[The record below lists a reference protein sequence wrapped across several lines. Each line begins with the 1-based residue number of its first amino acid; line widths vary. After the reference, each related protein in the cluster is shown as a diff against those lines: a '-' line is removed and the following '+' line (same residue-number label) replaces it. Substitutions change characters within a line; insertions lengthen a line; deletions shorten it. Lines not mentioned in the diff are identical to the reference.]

1 METLKAKEKLFISL
15 QKIFKGNTNSAPR
28 GTGGNSLEPRQKVIT
43 LLIGV
48 VLIVLSLQVAAAAT
62 YCPNCQ
68 VHYNGD
74 VMTVNAPASA
84 PQDAPGHIGPLSV
97 LDPSTAFTS
106 PSQVNLA
113 NIVLQLL

>member
-1 METLKAKEKLFISL
+1 M
-15 QKIFKGNTNSAPR
+15 
-28 GTGGNSLEPRQKVIT
+28 T

-48 VLIVLSLQVAAAAT
+48 VLIVLSVQVVAAAP
-62 YCPNCQ
+62 YCANCT
-68 VHYNGD
+68 VHYNLD

-84 PQDAPGHIGPLSV
+84 PQDAAGHIGPLSV

-106 PSQVNLA
+106 PSQANLA

>member
-15 QKIFKGNTNSAPR
+15 QKIFKGNTNSALK
-28 GTGGNSLEPRQKVIT
+28 GTGGNSLEPRQKVMT

-48 VLIVLSLQVAAAAT
+48 VLIVLSMQVAGAT
-62 YCPNCQ
+62 YCPECQ
-68 VHYNGD
+68 VHYGSD
-74 VMTVNAPASA
+74 VMSVNAPASA

>member
-1 METLKAKEKLFISL
+1 MI
-15 QKIFKGNTNSAPR
+15 
-28 GTGGNSLEPRQKVIT
+28 

-48 VLIVLSLQVAAAAT
+48 VITVLSVQVAGA
-62 YCPNCQ
+62 YCPTCQ
-68 VHYNGD
+68 VHYNND
-74 VMTVNAPASA
+74 VMTVNAPAASAA
-84 PQDAPGHIGPLSV
+84 PQGAQGQSGPLSI

>member
-1 METLKAKEKLFISL
+1 M
-15 QKIFKGNTNSAPR
+15 
-28 GTGGNSLEPRQKVIT
+28 T

-48 VLIVLSLQVAAAAT
+48 VVIVLSVQVAGA
-62 YCPNCQ
+62 YCPTCQ
-68 VHYNGD
+68 VHYSNN

-84 PQDAPGHIGPLSV
+84 GAAATQSAPGQSGPLSI

-106 PSQVNLA
+106 TNQVNLA

>member
-1 METLKAKEKLFISL
+1 M
-15 QKIFKGNTNSAPR
+15 
-28 GTGGNSLEPRQKVIT
+28 EPRQKVMT

-48 VLIVLSLQVAAAAT
+48 VLIVLSVQVAAAEP
-62 YCPNCQ
+62 YCYNCNH
-68 VHYNGD
+68 VHYNNN

-106 PSQVNLA
+106 PSQMNLA
-113 NIVLQLL
+113 NIVLQFL

>member
-1 METLKAKEKLFISL
+1 M
-15 QKIFKGNTNSAPR
+15 
-28 GTGGNSLEPRQKVIT
+28 EPRQMVMT

-48 VLIVLSLQVAAAAT
+48 VLIVFSVQVTAA
-62 YCPNCQ
+62 YCANCQ
-68 VHYNGD
+68 VHYNSE
-74 VMTVNAPASA
+74 VMTVNAPTSA
-84 PQDAPGHIGPLSV
+84 PQDTTGHIGPFSV

>member
-1 METLKAKEKLFISL
+1 MEILEAKEKLFIL
-15 QKIFKGNTNSAPR
+15 LLKIFKGANSVPQ
-28 GTGGNSLEPRQKVIT
+28 GTGGNSLEPRQKVMM

-48 VLIVLSLQVAAAAT
+48 VLIVLSVQVAAAAT
-62 YCPNCQ
+62 FCPNCQ
-68 VHYNGD
+68 VHYNSD

-113 NIVLQLL
+113 NIVLQFL

>member
-1 METLKAKEKLFISL
+1 MK
-15 QKIFKGNTNSAPR
+15 
-28 GTGGNSLEPRQKVIT
+28 PRQIVMT

-48 VLIVLSLQVAAAAT
+48 VIMVLSFQVSAA
-62 YCPNCQ
+62 YCPTCQ
-68 VHYNGD
+68 VHYGND
-74 VMTVNAPASA
+74 VMTVNTPASA
-84 PQDAPGHIGPLSV
+84 PQSAPTQSGPLSI

>member
-1 METLKAKEKLFISL
+1 MK
-15 QKIFKGNTNSAPR
+15 
-28 GTGGNSLEPRQKVIT
+28 PRQKVMT
-43 LLIGV
+43 LFIGV
-48 VLIVLSLQVAAAAT
+48 ALIVLSLQVVAAAT
-62 YCPNCQ
+62 YCPECQ
-68 VHYNGD
+68 VHYSSD

>member
-1 METLKAKEKLFISL
+1 M
-15 QKIFKGNTNSAPR
+15 
-28 GTGGNSLEPRQKVIT
+28 T

-48 VLIVLSLQVAAAAT
+48 VLIVLSLQMVASAT
-62 YCPNCQ
+62 YCPDCQ
-68 VHYNGD
+68 VHYSSD

-84 PQDAPGHIGPLSV
+84 PQDAPGHVGPLAV